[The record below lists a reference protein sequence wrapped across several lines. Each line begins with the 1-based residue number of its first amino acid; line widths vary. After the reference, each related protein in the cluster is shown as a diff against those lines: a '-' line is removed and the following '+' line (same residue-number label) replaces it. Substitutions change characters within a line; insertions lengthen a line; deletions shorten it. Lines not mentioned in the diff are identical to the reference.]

1 MEMAYNQAEF
11 SPNDD
16 GRQKAHKAPTRKAM
30 EIGPQNANNGGNT
43 NKIQL
48 EKKGKDKTNGRYGP
62 QVIQKRHSNET
73 NIILTINKILLY

>member
-1 MEMAYNQAEF
+1 
-11 SPNDD
+11 
-16 GRQKAHKAPTRKAM
+16 M

-43 NKIQL
+43 NKINL

-62 QVIQKRHSNET
+62 QVIQKRHSHET